1 MFKKFIEKQ
10 KKKNENY
17 KTINQNLNN
26 TSNILLE
33 NNKKILQNFKI

>member
-1 MFKKFIEKQ
+1 MFKKYIEKQ

-33 NNKKILQNFKI
+33 NNKKILKNFKI